1 MEIYDLGRV
10 PWHRSQLVYHA
21 LARLGRE
28 AICICSPI
36 SPYFCL
42 GFHQDID
49 QEVDLAFCADNN
61 IPVFRREVGG
71 GGVFLDS
78 NQVFFQLILHRRSP
92 HVTMCREA
100 FYRKFLE
107 PVVRTYQSMGIP
119 AHYEPIA
126 DLVVE
131 NRKICGTGAGE
142 IGESVVFVGN
152 IIMDF
157 DFDTMAGILT
167 MPDERF
173 RVRVRRAMEENM
185 TTVRREL
192 GEEAA
197 AQWGRPRIA
206 ELLVSEFERLLG
218 SLVPRQVDC
227 QLNAKMAEL
236 AKLMSNN
243 PRRRRN
249 GKRGRRRIVTIRSG
263 LQLCHD
269 LIETSAGMVS
279 VQFEIRDG
287 KSARVAISGEACQPF
302 ADELTRLESSFE
314 GIAAGQVRIAVTNL
328 FAHGQSKISGLS
340 RTRR

>member
-1 MEIYDLGRV
+1 MEVYDLGRV

-28 AICICSPI
+28 AVCICSPT

-42 GFHQDID
+42 GFHQDVD
-49 QEVDLAFCADNN
+49 QEVDLDFCAENN

-92 HVTMCREA
+92 HVTMCRET

-107 PVVRTYQSMGIP
+107 PVARTYRSMGIP

-126 DLVVE
+126 DLAVE

-142 IGESVVFVGN
+142 IGECVVFVGN

-157 DFDTMAGILT
+157 DFRMMSRILKV
-167 MPDERF
+167 PDEGF
-173 RVRVRRAMEENM
+173 RRRARMAMEENM
-185 TTVRREL
+185 TTVRREI
-192 GEEAA
+192 GDEAA
-197 AQWGRPRIA
+197 VQWDRPRIA

-218 SLVPRQVDC
+218 SLVPRQLDW

-236 AKLMSNN
+236 AKLMAND

-249 GKRGRRRIVTIRSG
+249 GKRVPRRLVTIRSG
-263 LQLCHD
+263 LQLCHE

-287 KSARVAISGEACQPF
+287 KSARVSISGEACQPF
-302 ADELTRLESSFE
+302 ADEVTRLESSFE
-314 GIAAGQVRIAVTNL
+314 GISAGEIRIAVTNL
-328 FAHGQSKISGLS
+328 FADGQLKISGLGHMS
-340 RTRR
+340 R